1 MPELAEV
8 EAYRRLAE
16 GHALRRPIA
25 EVLAADEWYLKGGLT
40 APVVTAMLV
49 GHVLVRA
56 ERRGKLLLLPT
67 DDDGP
72 VLGLRF
78 GMSGRLVVD
87 GMAGVDDLWY
97 GSKRDEPRWNRFALV
112 FADGGRLV
120 MSDPRRLGGVT
131 LDPTL
136 SRMGPDALTITLG
149 QLRHAL
155 APVPRKNQAK
165 VGPVPDS
172 DPVRIPV
179 TDSGSAPAL
188 VTATGSAVS
197 SGSAV
202 SAGSADGVSAG
213 PATGSTI
220 GTGSATGSTFGTG
233 STPGPAGLALTS
245 RMSLKGR
252 LMDQSRLAGV
262 GNLAADEILWRAGLA
277 PTRPASSL
285 TQAEVRR
292 LHRHLRSTLKD
303 FLERG
308 GSHTGELMVERHPG
322 GLCPKDGTPLVR
334 ATVATR
340 TTWWCPRHQR

>member
-16 GHALRRPIA
+16 AHALHRPIA
-25 EVLAADEWYLKGGLT
+25 AVDAPDEWYLKGGLT
-40 APVVTAMLV
+40 APAVTVALV
-49 GHVLVRA
+49 GRELVAADRQ
-56 ERRGKLLLLPT
+56 GKLLLLPT
-67 DDDGP
+67 SGDGP

-78 GMSGRLVVD
+78 GMSGRLIVD
-87 GMAGVDDLWY
+87 GRAGVEDLWY

-112 FADGGRLV
+112 FADEGRLV

-131 LDPTL
+131 LDPGLTHL
-136 SRMGPDALTITLG
+136 GPDALAITLA

-155 APVPRKNQAK
+155 APARR
-165 VGPVPDS
+165 G
-172 DPVRIPV
+172 
-179 TDSGSAPAL
+179 
-188 VTATGSAVS
+188 TGA
-197 SGSAV
+197 
-202 SAGSADGVSAG
+202 SAGGDRAG
-213 PATGSTI
+213 PG
-220 GTGSATGSTFGTG
+220 
-233 STPGPAGLALTS
+233 LTS
-245 RMSLKGR
+245 KMTLKGR

-262 GNLAADEILWRAGLA
+262 GNLAADEILWRAGLD

-285 TQAEVRR
+285 TDPEVRR
-292 LHRHLRSTLKD
+292 LHRHLKSSLRD

-308 GSHTGELMVERHPG
+308 GSHTGELMPERHRG